1 MKGAKTIAE
10 YTIRRWLQTQ
20 GFVMDYFDLN
30 INGNKG
36 ILKDRNGDTMTLVYD
51 NVSKTVYVEEITD

>member
-20 GFVMDYFDLN
+20 GFVMDYFDLTM
-30 INGNKG
+30 NGNEG

-51 NVSKTVYVEEITD
+51 GTEKVVYMKD

>member
-20 GFVMDYFDLN
+20 GFVMDYFNLTM
-30 INGNKG
+30 NGNEG

-51 NVSKTVYVEEITD
+51 KVSKTVYIEE

>member
-51 NVSKTVYVEEITD
+51 NVSKTVYIEE

>member
-10 YTIRRWLQTQ
+10 YTVRRWLQTQ
-20 GFVMDYFDLN
+20 GFVMDYFDLTM
-30 INGNKG
+30 NGNEG

-51 NVSKTVYVEEITD
+51 NVSKTVYIEE